1 MAISKI
7 ACKIIAGIIVKNAKD
22 KDAALDIMRALEQV
36 PSNKSYRD
44 SIARVKE
51 EIASL

>member
-7 ACKIIAGIIVKNAKD
+7 AAQLIAGIIVKNAKN
-22 KDAALDIMRALEQV
+22 KDAALDIVRALEQV
-36 PSNKSYRD
+36 PGNKSYRD

-51 EIASL
+51 EIASS